1 MANTDIKGVI
11 FDYGGTIDSR
21 GDHWSE
27 VIWDGYREADV
38 QVTKEQFRDCYVYA
52 ERELAKT
59 RHILPEHNF
68 YDLLLIK
75 MRIEIGNLVENAV
88 LPSDYPVEEK
98 ALAVAR
104 YCYNRAKESVEEAR
118 QVLDFVHERVPMVL
132 VSNFYGN
139 VETVLADFDLA
150 RYFKKVVES
159 ALGGVLFIDE
169 FDSSLHPLI
178 VENIIRLF
186 NDKRFNRNNAQL
198 IVSCQSVSLMTNKLF
213 RRDQIWLCEKDRY
226 GASEIYSLMDF
237 EDLVRKDANFNK
249 NYLAGK
255 YGAVPNIDVIRLQM
269 EK

>member
-118 QVLDFVHERVPMVL
+118 PVLEFVYERVPMVL

-150 RYFKKVVES
+150 RYFKRLLKALWLAYES
-159 ALGGVLFIDE
+159 PIRAFSRSVWRLLA
-169 FDSSLHPLI
+169 SLQRMCLSLATA
-178 VENIIRLF
+178 IR
-186 NDKRFNRNNAQL
+186 R
-198 IVSCQSVSLMTNKLF
+198 ISCRLSLLDARWRGSK
-213 RRDQIWLCEKDRY
+213 EKDGRR
-226 GASEIYSLMDF
+226 
-237 EDLVRKDANFNK
+237 RKMPSRIPK
-249 NYLAGK
+249 
-255 YGAVPNIDVIRLQM
+255 
-269 EK
+269 

>member
-27 VIWDGYREADV
+27 VIWDGYREAGV

-118 QVLDFVHERVPMVL
+118 PVLEFVYERVPMVL

-159 ALGGVLFIDE
+159 AVVGIRKPDPRIFALGVEALA
-169 FDSSLHPLI
+169 SLQRMCLSLATA
-178 VENIIRLF
+178 IR
-186 NDKRFNRNNAQL
+186 R
-198 IVSCQSVSLMTNKLF
+198 ISCRLSLLDARWRGSK
-213 RRDQIWLCEKDRY
+213 EKDGRR
-226 GASEIYSLMDF
+226 
-237 EDLVRKDANFNK
+237 RKMPSRIPK
-249 NYLAGK
+249 
-255 YGAVPNIDVIRLQM
+255 
-269 EK
+269 

>member
-1 MANTDIKGVI
+1 MSACAVNLRRRLKMANTDIKGVI

-27 VIWDGYREADV
+27 VIWDGYREAGV

-118 QVLDFVHERVPMVL
+118 QVLEFVYERVPMVL

-159 ALGGVLFIDE
+159 AVVGIRSPIRAFSRSVWRLLA
-169 FDSSLHPLI
+169 SRQRMCLSLATA
-178 VENIIRLF
+178 IR
-186 NDKRFNRNNAQL
+186 R
-198 IVSCQSVSLMTNKLF
+198 ISCRLSLLDARWRGSK
-213 RRDQIWLCEKDRY
+213 EKDGRR
-226 GASEIYSLMDF
+226 
-237 EDLVRKDANFNK
+237 RKMPSRIPK
-249 NYLAGK
+249 
-255 YGAVPNIDVIRLQM
+255 
-269 EK
+269 

>member
-27 VIWDGYREADV
+27 VIWDGYREAGV

-118 QVLDFVHERVPMVL
+118 PVLEFVYERVPMVL
-132 VSNFYGN
+132 VSNFYGKIGR
-139 VETVLADFDLA
+139 A
-150 RYFKKVVES
+150 
-159 ALGGVLFIDE
+159 
-169 FDSSLHPLI
+169 
-178 VENIIRLF
+178 
-186 NDKRFNRNNAQL
+186 
-198 IVSCQSVSLMTNKLF
+198 SCRERV
-213 RRDQIWLCEKDRY
+213 
-226 GASEIYSLMDF
+226 
-237 EDLVRKDANFNK
+237 
-249 NYLAGK
+249 
-255 YGAVPNIDVIRLQM
+255 
-269 EK
+269 

>member
-27 VIWDGYREADV
+27 VIWDGYRKAGV

-118 QVLDFVHERVPMVL
+118 QVLEFVHERVPMVL

-159 ALGGVLFIDE
+159 AVVGIRKPDPRISRSVWRLLA
-169 FDSSLHPLI
+169 SRQRMCLSLATA
-178 VENIIRLF
+178 IR
-186 NDKRFNRNNAQL
+186 R
-198 IVSCQSVSLMTNKLF
+198 ISCRLSLLDARWRGSK
-213 RRDQIWLCEKDRY
+213 EKDGRR
-226 GASEIYSLMDF
+226 
-237 EDLVRKDANFNK
+237 RKMPSRIPK
-249 NYLAGK
+249 
-255 YGAVPNIDVIRLQM
+255 
-269 EK
+269 

>member
-27 VIWDGYREADV
+27 VIWDGYREAGV

-118 QVLDFVHERVPMVL
+118 QVLEFVHERVPNNQCRNGRTDMPYSSWCHRGGYL
-132 VSNFYGN
+132 CSQGCTPHSCPCSRCPLRYLCIRNSFRGLKRTDEFCSLFSPFSQPLRSYGN
-139 VETVLADFDLA
+139 KMVIL
-150 RYFKKVVES
+150 KVT
-159 ALGGVLFIDE
+159 
-169 FDSSLHPLI
+169 
-178 VENIIRLF
+178 F
-186 NDKRFNRNNAQL
+186 NAAFGL
-198 IVSCQSVSLMTNKLF
+198 
-213 RRDQIWLCEKDRY
+213 
-226 GASEIYSLMDF
+226 
-237 EDLVRKDANFNK
+237 
-249 NYLAGK
+249 
-255 YGAVPNIDVIRLQM
+255 P
-269 EK
+269 

>member
-27 VIWDGYREADV
+27 VIWDGYREAGV

-59 RHILPEHNF
+59 R
-68 YDLLLIK
+68 
-75 MRIEIGNLVENAV
+75 LVENAV

-118 QVLDFVHERVPMVL
+118 QVLEFVHERVPMVL

-159 ALGGVLFIDE
+159 AVVGIRKPDPRIFALGVEALGVPAENVLVVG
-169 FDSSLHPLI
+169 DSYKKDIVPAESIGCQVAWLKGKGWTAEEDAVTHP
-178 VENIIRLF
+178 EIIKKLEEIE
-186 NDKRFNRNNAQL
+186 KRF
-198 IVSCQSVSLMTNKLF
+198 V
-213 RRDQIWLCEKDRY
+213 
-226 GASEIYSLMDF
+226 
-237 EDLVRKDANFNK
+237 
-249 NYLAGK
+249 
-255 YGAVPNIDVIRLQM
+255 
-269 EK
+269 

>member
-27 VIWDGYREADV
+27 VIWDGYRKAGV

-104 YCYNRAKESVEEAR
+104 
-118 QVLDFVHERVPMVL
+118 
-132 VSNFYGN
+132 
-139 VETVLADFDLA
+139 
-150 RYFKKVVES
+150 
-159 ALGGVLFIDE
+159 
-169 FDSSLHPLI
+169 
-178 VENIIRLF
+178 
-186 NDKRFNRNNAQL
+186 
-198 IVSCQSVSLMTNKLF
+198 
-213 RRDQIWLCEKDRY
+213 
-226 GASEIYSLMDF
+226 
-237 EDLVRKDANFNK
+237 
-249 NYLAGK
+249 
-255 YGAVPNIDVIRLQM
+255 
-269 EK
+269 